1 MRCTNAKQVI
11 FIGVHSVRRSTAFTV
26 ARAHVA
32 DAGCLGSVVECCGS
46 ALLSVTSSVWRV
58 FFSRYACLSSGLVVT
73 SIFTDDWKFSSKGQ
87 IKDLILVL
95 TQLFTNYSKDKV

>member
-26 ARAHVA
+26 TRAHVA
-32 DAGCLGSVVECCGS
+32 DAGCLGPVAECCGS
-46 ALLSVTSSVWRV
+46 ASLSVTSSVWRV
-58 FFSRYACLSSGLVVT
+58 FSRYACLSSGLVVN

-87 IKDLILVL
+87 IKDLNLV
-95 TQLFTNYSKDKV
+95 